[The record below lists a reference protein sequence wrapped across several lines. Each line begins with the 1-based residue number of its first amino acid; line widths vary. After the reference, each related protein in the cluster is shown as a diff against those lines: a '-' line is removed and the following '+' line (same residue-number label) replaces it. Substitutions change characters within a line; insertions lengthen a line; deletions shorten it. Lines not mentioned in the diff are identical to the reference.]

1 MEYGGSSWIRRSVAL
16 AGLLMVAACGSSA
29 KKGPVQSQGAAP
41 TTARATST
49 KGGPLGDP
57 KTIDACSLVNASA
70 LKDKGA
76 IQVSQGIVFNTC
88 QVGIKPNGISGLV
101 NVEIDTDQEAGNYDL
116 SKIAAQADVSSDG
129 GLQLIVSRPTPGSS
143 GCNAAVITPDK
154 AMVKITASANNDRA
168 SSANF
173 CDLAGSVTHQVAA
186 TVNQHK
192 VVHRTWPADSLGN
205 VDMCAVLSKADLTSA
220 VAGVVTNTYASPSQH
235 SCTWGDRQSSSSP
248 HVAMATYLQT
258 SKPSSALGGQMVN
271 IAGRDTLVNS
281 DKGGQGLPAS
291 CSAKTAAK
299 TWPDGFGNN
308 ASADAADGA
317 KPITVSST
325 NQLVEEP
332 EVSVYANQPEDQLC
346 QTARTL
352 AAKLWAHVPPAT

>member
-1 MEYGGSSWIRRSVAL
+1 
-16 AGLLMVAACGSSA
+16 
-29 KKGPVQSQGAAP
+29 
-41 TTARATST
+41 
-49 KGGPLGDP
+49 
-57 KTIDACSLVNASA
+57 
-70 LKDKGA
+70 
-76 IQVSQGIVFNTC
+76 
-88 QVGIKPNGISGLV
+88 
-101 NVEIDTDQEAGNYDL
+101 
-116 SKIAAQADVSSDG
+116 
-129 GLQLIVSRPTPGSS
+129 
-143 GCNAAVITPDK
+143 
-154 AMVKITASANNDRA
+154 
-168 SSANF
+168 
-173 CDLAGSVTHQVAA
+173 
-186 TVNQHK
+186 
-192 VVHRTWPADSLGN
+192 
-205 VDMCAVLSKADLTSA
+205 MCAVLSKADLTSA
-220 VAGVVTNTYASPSQH
+220 VAGVVTDTYASPSQH

-299 TWPDGFGNN
+299 TWPNGFGNN

-352 AAKLWAHVPPAT
+352 AAKLWALSRRRPNAPRHFLAPAEGRPTPGAPLLTAQLSAVLALPADYVRTRSIAHRAVIAIARNDCRQLEALLTAFLDVRTHKVLGILFEHFVDLIQKIVQFRLQFFAFFGGCRSRLLGLLLGPARCLFLDLFSFSHSFDLYLSS